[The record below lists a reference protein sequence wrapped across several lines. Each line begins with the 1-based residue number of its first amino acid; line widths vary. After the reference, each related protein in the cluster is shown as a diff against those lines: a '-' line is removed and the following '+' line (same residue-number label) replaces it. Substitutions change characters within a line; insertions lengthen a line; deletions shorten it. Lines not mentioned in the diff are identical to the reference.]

1 MRSSLIAW
9 MARAEPSVRAPG
21 DVPSAGNPPPPA
33 NPPAARLTSAFLDI
47 SRHAHHRIHL
57 APGCPYIEV
66 NQLLKATGACDSGG
80 AGKMLVAEGHVSVGG
95 VVEHRKTAKIRAGQI
110 VDIGDLRIV
119 VRDGDGE
126 RWRRQRRRRR
136 GLTPPLPPIE
146 PDPP

>member
-1 MRSSLIAW
+1 
-9 MARAEPSVRAPG
+9 MARPDVRFPG
-21 DVPSAGNPPPPA
+21 YFP
-33 NPPAARLTSAFLDI
+33 
-47 SRHAHHRIHL
+47 RHAHHRIHL

-119 VRDGDGE
+119 VRDGDGD
-126 RWRRQRRRRR
+126 
-136 GLTPPLPPIE
+136 GDGNDT
-146 PDPP
+146 DDAA